1 MLRPV
6 LTLAAV
12 GAVGFV
18 VWKLLWLLVLPL
30 FGAAVGL
37 ALLFAKWALFA
48 LVVYAVWRLFFRK
61 KPHVVHT
68 TD

>member
-18 VWKLLWLLVLPL
+18 VWKALWLLVLPL
-30 FGAAVGL
+30 VGMLAGL

-48 LVVYAVWRLFFRK
+48 LVVFAIWRLFFRK
-61 KPHVVHT
+61 PHPAHT

>member
-18 VWKLLWLLVLPL
+18 VWKALWLLVLPL
-30 FGAAVGL
+30 VGMLAGL

-48 LVVYAVWRLFFRK
+48 LVVFAIWRLFFRK
-61 KPHVVHT
+61 PHPVHT

>member
-1 MLRPV
+1 

-18 VWKLLWLLVLPL
+18 LWKALWLLLLPL
-30 FGAAVGL
+30 FGALVGF

-48 LVVYAVWRLFFRK
+48 LVVFVIWRLFFRK
-61 KPHVVHT
+61 PHPVSS

>member
-1 MLRPV
+1 MVRPV

-18 VWKLLWLLVLPL
+18 LWKVLWLLVLPL
-30 FGAAVGL
+30 FGALVGF

-48 LVVYAVWRLFFRK
+48 LVVFVIWRLFFRK
-61 KPHVVHT
+61 PHPVSS